1 MPLNEKEKKLIMS
14 FVASP
19 MFSAL
24 KKIIQERIEI
34 IKNQPNKKETEFE
47 TIYQLGNS
55 NGRQEELNE
64 LIKTLE
70 IIYQR
75 EAKK

>member
-1 MPLNEKEKKLIMS
+1 MLNEQDKKLIRS

-19 MFSAL
+19 MFETL
-24 KKIIQERIEI
+24 KKIIQERIDVV
-34 IKNQPNKKETEFE
+34 KSQPNKKETEFD

-55 NGRQEELNE
+55 DGRQEELIE

-75 EAKK
+75 EVK

>member
-1 MPLNEKEKKLIMS
+1 MLTDKEKKLIVS
-14 FVASP
+14 FAVSP
-19 MFSAL
+19 MFLVL

>member
-1 MPLNEKEKKLIMS
+1 MS

-19 MFSAL
+19 MFEVL
-24 KKIIQERIEI
+24 KKIIQERVEV

-55 NGRQEELNE
+55 DGRQDELNE

-70 IIYQR
+70 IIYKR
-75 EAKK
+75 EIK